1 MSEPLQALRGME
13 DILPPASA
21 IWEHVEGTLRNLLLD
36 YGYQEIRVPVV
47 ERTELFKRS
56 IGEVTDIVEK
66 EMYTFDDR
74 NGVSVT
80 LRPEATAGIV
90 RACMEHGLLR
100 NQRQKF
106 FSTGP
111 MFRYEKPQ
119 KGRYR
124 QFHQFDVEALG
135 FAGPDIDAE
144 LLILLARLWRVLG
157 ISHVSLQI
165 NTLGTAETR
174 QRYRADLSSFFR
186 ENLDLLDEDSRR
198 RLDRN
203 PLRILDSKNPELAAL
218 IARAPRMTQYLDD
231 ESAAHFAG
239 LRTLLDDAGVAH
251 TVNPQL
257 VRGLDYYGR
266 TVFEWVTDRLGSQG
280 AVCAGGRYDGLV
292 SHLGGDATPAIG
304 FAIGL
309 ERLVELYTLAGQP
322 APTRAPDVYIVAA
335 GEGTSRLAFRI
346 AESLRNGV
354 PPLRVEVH
362 CGSGGFKSQMKRA
375 DRSGAQV
382 AVILGE
388 DEVAAGAAVLKPL
401 RTGPLRT
408 GQMGAGQTGAG
419 VEQQTVAVASLADAI
434 RPYLAG
440 PTAGPVIETAG

>member
-1 MSEPLQALRGME
+1 MNEPLQALRGME
-13 DILPPASA
+13 DILPPVSA
-21 IWEHVEGTLRNLLLD
+21 TWQHVENCLRDLLLD

-144 LLILLARLWRVLG
+144 LLILLARLWRLLG

-174 QRYRADLSSFFR
+174 QRYRAELSSFFR
-186 ENLDLLDEDSRR
+186 ASFALLDEDSRR

-203 PLRILDSKNPELAAL
+203 PLRILDSKNPDLADL
-218 IARAPRMTQYLDD
+218 IARAPQMTEYLDD
-231 ESAAHFAG
+231 VSAAHFAG

-251 TVNPQL
+251 TVNPRL

-292 SHLGGDATPAIG
+292 SHLGGEATPAIG

-309 ERLVELYTLAGQP
+309 ERLVELYALAGQP
-322 APTRAPDVYIVAA
+322 APTRVPDVYIVAA

-354 PPLRVEVH
+354 PPMRVEVH
-362 CGSGGFKSQMKRA
+362 CGGGGFKSQMKRA

-408 GQMGAGQTGAG
+408 GPTGAG
-419 VEQQTVAVASLADAI
+419 VEQQTVTVASLADAI

-440 PTAGPVIETAG
+440 LHTGPVIETVR

>member
-1 MSEPLQALRGME
+1 MNEPLQALRGME
-13 DILPPASA
+13 DILPPVSA
-21 IWEHVEGTLRNLLLD
+21 TWQHVENCLRGLLLD

-144 LLILLARLWRVLG
+144 LLILLARLWRLLG

-174 QRYRADLSSFFR
+174 QRYRAELSSFFR
-186 ENLDLLDEDSRR
+186 ASFDLLDEDSRR

-203 PLRILDSKNPELAAL
+203 PLRILDSKNPDLADL
-218 IARAPRMTQYLDD
+218 IARAPQMTEYLDD
-231 ESAAHFAG
+231 ASAAHFAG

-251 TVNPQL
+251 TVNPRL

-292 SHLGGDATPAIG
+292 SHLGGEATPAIG

-309 ERLVELYTLAGQP
+309 ERLVELYALAGQP
-322 APTRAPDVYIVAA
+322 APTRVPDVYIVAA

-354 PPLRVEVH
+354 PPMRVEVH
-362 CGSGGFKSQMKRA
+362 CGGGGFKSQMKRA

-401 RTGPLRT
+401 RTGPLPT
-408 GQMGAGQTGAG
+408 GPTGAG

-440 PTAGPVIETAG
+440 PHTGPVIETVR

>member
-1 MSEPLQALRGME
+1 MNESLQAIRGME

-21 IWEHVEGTLRNLLLD
+21 IWQHVESTLRGLLLD

-74 NGVSVT
+74 NGVSIT

-135 FAGPDIDAE
+135 FDGPDIDAE
-144 LLILLARLWRVLG
+144 MLILLARLWRQLG
-157 ISHVSLQI
+157 VSHVALQI

-174 QRYRADLSSFFR
+174 QMYRGDLTTYFR
-186 ENLDLLDEDSRR
+186 DRFDLLDEDSRR

-203 PLRILDSKNPELAAL
+203 PLRILDSKNPDLQAL
-218 IARAPRMTQYLDD
+218 VAGAPQLTQYLDGAS
-231 ESAAHFAG
+231 EAHFTG
-239 LRTLLDDAGVAH
+239 LRTLLDDAGVAY
-251 TVNPQL
+251 TVNPRL

-292 SHLGGDATPAIG
+292 SHLGGEATPAIG

-309 ERLVELYTLAGQP
+309 ERLVELYALAGLP
-322 APTRAPDVYIVAA
+322 APARVPDVYVVAV
-335 GEGTSRLAFRI
+335 GDGTTRLAFRI
-346 AESLRNGV
+346 AESLRNAK
-354 PPLRVEVH
+354 PSLRVEAH
-362 CGSGGFKSQMKRA
+362 CGGGGFKAQMKRA
-375 DRSGAQV
+375 DRSGANV
-382 AVILGE
+382 ALILGE
-388 DEVAAGAAVLKPL
+388 DEVATGTVVLKPL
-401 RTGPLRT
+401 R
-408 GQMGAGQTGAG
+408 AE
-419 VEQQTVAVASLADAI
+419 VEQRTVPVADLADAI
-434 RPYLAG
+434 RPFLAG
-440 PTAGPVIETAG
+440 PMTEPIIETRR